1 MNSKYAQAILT
12 ALVFGS
18 GCSGDGGTGSDQISA
33 PGQLGNQP
41 TPTTMTSGMSTDM
54 TGVEGTATTTDMMSA
69 MPPPVT
75 APVLDNGG
83 IVDVAGET
91 EAAQMAM
98 ACESASEPTSIQGV
112 VLAFAFDVSGS
123 MGLESAAR
131 PYESRQLKW
140 EPVVAATKAFF
151 SDPTSQG
158 VSATLTFFPSDKADM
173 IAPAG
178 GTAGGGG
185 GFGGGGIGGGGGG
198 DICDGDEY
206 ATAGVPL
213 TALPSDTFAAAI
225 DAVTPAAD
233 GAWRIGT
240 PTNAVLE
247 GVIQQVRALKD
258 ADTENKN
265 KYVIVLV
272 TDGEPAFCEPVD
284 VNTVADTAASVKDEF
299 PVYVIGVANP
309 SLASLVEAGV
319 VTAEDAATMAESPDS
334 VGNLNTIADSAGTGP
349 AFIVNTDDPAATTT
363 SFLEVVQKIRD
374 SSFTCQL
381 PIPEAPAGQT
391 FDPAKVNVSYTN
403 HKDTNGD
410 GVVGEDEMGLT
421 QFVYDES
428 CTEMFAWHY
437 DDAVNPTVIQ
447 MCGNV
452 CDAIKADYKNSGSL
466 DVEFGC
472 VHRVATQK

>member
-12 ALVFGS
+12 ALVFS
-18 GCSGDGGTGSDQISA
+18 AGCSGDGGTGSDQIAA
-33 PGQLGNQP
+33 PGQLGS
-41 TPTTMTSGMSTDM
+41 PTTPMTATSAMSTDM
-54 TGVEGTATTTDMMSA
+54 TGVEETPTATDMMSA

-83 IVDVAGET
+83 IVDVVGET

-123 MGLESAAR
+123 MGLQSDAR
-131 PYESRQLKW
+131 PYESRELKW
-140 EPVVAATKAFF
+140 DPVVAATKAFF
-151 SDPTSQG
+151 SDASSEG
-158 VSATLTFFPSDKADM
+158 VSATLTFFPSDKADT
-173 IAPAG
+173 IAPG
-178 GTAGGGG
+178 GGGG
-185 GFGGGGIGGGGGG
+185 GFGGGGLGGGG

-206 ATAGVPL
+206 ATPGVPL

-247 GVIQQVRALKD
+247 GVIQQVQALKD

-272 TDGEPAFCEPVD
+272 TDGEPAFCDPVD

-309 SLASLVEAGV
+309 SLASLVAAGV
-319 VTAEDAATMAESPDS
+319 VTEADAAGMAESPDS

-410 GVVGEDEMGLT
+410 GTVTEDEMGLT

-437 DDAVNPTVIQ
+437 DDATNPTVIQ